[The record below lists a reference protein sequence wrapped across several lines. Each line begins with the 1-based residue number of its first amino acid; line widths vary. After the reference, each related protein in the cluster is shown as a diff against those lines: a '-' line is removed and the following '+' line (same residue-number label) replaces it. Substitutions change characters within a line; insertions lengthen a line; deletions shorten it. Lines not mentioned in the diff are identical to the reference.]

1 MSFNILEKLKLG
13 KEVFGTWCMLPSSFT
28 VDVIARTGLD
38 FIVIDLEHGSISLET
53 CEEMVKTAILHNCH
67 PIVRVGDDQEN
78 TILHALETG
87 CEGILVPH
95 VSKVEKA
102 RAIVDAARYFP
113 YGKRGLSP
121 YTRCHEYTH
130 VGLAASMKKHGES
143 TFVGILV
150 EGQEGI
156 NNLAEIVK
164 VEGIDCVYLGMYDI
178 SQSVGLPGQLEHPDV
193 IKQLE
198 ICLQVILNS
207 GKTAGTFVRD
217 IQTAKLYKEMGFNFI
232 AFVADS
238 FALSSFYKESVLAF
252 QSK

>member
-1 MSFNILEKLKLG
+1 MNFNILEKLKKG
-13 KEVFGTWCMLPSSFT
+13 KEVFGTWCMIPSSFT

-53 CEEMVKTAILHNCH
+53 CEEMVKSAILHHCH

-102 RAIVDAARYFP
+102 KAIVEAARYFP

-121 YTRCHEYTH
+121 YTRCHGYTH
-130 VGLAASMKKHGES
+130 IDLAESMKRHGES

-156 NNLAEIVK
+156 NNLSEIVN
-164 VEGIDCVYLGMYDI
+164 VEGIDCIYLGMYDI

-193 IKQLE
+193 IAQLE
-198 ICLQVILNS
+198 NCLKIILAS

-217 IQTAKLYKEMGFNFI
+217 IKTAKLYKNMGFKFI

-238 FALSSFYKESVLAF
+238 YSMTAFYKDSVDSF
-252 QSK
+252 HSK